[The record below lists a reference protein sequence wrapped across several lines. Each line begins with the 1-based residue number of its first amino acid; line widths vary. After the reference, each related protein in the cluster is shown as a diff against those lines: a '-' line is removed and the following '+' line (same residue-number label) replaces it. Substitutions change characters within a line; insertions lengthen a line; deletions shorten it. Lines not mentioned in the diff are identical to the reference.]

1 MIPKK
6 SKILYKE
13 ISEEFNISEN
23 LVDSLVDFY
32 YKELKNKLINLEYP
46 RINVEGLGQFVVRNR
61 LVSNSIPKYN
71 KMLENHDTSTFKAYY
86 NKKAIEE
93 RIELLKKIEKQLKSE
108 SERKTIFN
116 KNKYEKYTQNNLGEQ
131 ETDS

>member
-1 MIPKK
+1 
-6 SKILYKE
+6 
-13 ISEEFNISEN
+13 
-23 LVDSLVDFY
+23 
-32 YKELKNKLINLEYP
+32 
-46 RINVEGLGQFVVRNR
+46 
-61 LVSNSIPKYN
+61 
-71 KMLENHDTSTFKAYY
+71 MLENHDTSTFKAYY